1 MARDMEQR
9 PGRSKAFLRSAAD
22 FLWPQRSLVSRE
34 RGIGK
39 GPLAP
44 HEFGQIHFLAGTV
57 CDRCGAPLGAE
68 AGEGAVCAACI
79 ARPPRWDRARAA
91 FVYDAASR
99 RLVLDLKRA
108 GRREGLATFA
118 GWMMQ
123 SGRALLDEAD
133 LIVPVPLHYFRLANR
148 GFNQSGWLAGA
159 VARRAGVPMRVDV
172 LKRTRRTP
180 SQGGLSAR
188 ARRRN
193 MAGAFIVRPR
203 AAGHIQGKRILLVDD
218 VLTTGATLSACT
230 RALKRAG
237 ARHVDVL
244 VLARV
249 VRETDV
255 TI

>member
-1 MARDMEQR
+1 MARDMEQLQSC
-9 PGRSKAFLRSAAD
+9 SKAFLRIAAD
-22 FLWPQRSLVSRE
+22 FLWPPRSLVSRE
-34 RGIGK
+34 RGLGK

-44 HEFGQIHFLAGTV
+44 HEFGRIHFLSGAV
-57 CDRCGAPLGAE
+57 CNRCGMPLGAE
-68 AGEGAVCAACI
+68 LDDGATCAVCI

-91 FVYDAASR
+91 LVYEAASR
-99 RLVLDLKRA
+99 RLVLDLKRS
-108 GRREGLATFA
+108 GRR
-118 GWMMQ
+118 
-123 SGRALLDEAD
+123 D
-133 LIVPVPLHYFRLANR
+133 
-148 GFNQSGWLAGA
+148 
-159 VARRAGVPMRVDV
+159 
-172 LKRTRRTP
+172 
-180 SQGGLSAR
+180 GLSAK

-193 MAGAFIVRPR
+193 MAGAFAPHPKRTGYV
-203 AAGHIQGKRILLVDD
+203 QGKRVLLIDD